1 MRRWIARISRIAS
14 SRRLA
19 SIADMARS
27 LIPSDG
33 APWSGD
39 RGAAAGRILEAGPA
53 AGACQ
58 GIHARGRD
66 GVELLT
72 RTRTR
77 TRTRGGLGDVDD
89 VQDVG
94 TAEAGDLHGT
104 HGCEGGACSLGPLW
118 PTDDALPSSGPAED
132 FGALGPSIVR
142 SVVDVR
148 PVPAAAVMAGP
159 AGKR

>member
-72 RTRTR
+72 RTRTW
-77 TRTRGGLGDVDD
+77 GGLGDVDD

-118 PTDDALPSSGPAED
+118 PTDDAVPSSGPAED